1 MKIKPIG
8 ERLLVKPKEAETKTK
23 SGLVIPET
31 AQEKTME
38 AVVVE
43 VGETSE
49 EYSFK
54 KKDHILY
61 DKYAGAK
68 VVVDGEEMLIIG
80 YDEVLAKIED

>member
-31 AQEKTME
+31 AQEKTSE
-38 AVVVE
+38 AIVVE
-43 VGETSE
+43 IGEKSE
-49 EYSFK
+49 DYSFN

-61 DKYAGAK
+61 DKYAGTK
-68 VVVDGEEMLIIG
+68 VVVDGQEMLIIG
-80 YDEVLAKIED
+80 YDEVLAKIEE

>member
-1 MKIKPIG
+1 MKITPIG

-31 AQEKTME
+31 ATEKTSE
-38 AVVVE
+38 AIVVE
-43 VGETSE
+43 VGEASE

-61 DKYAGAK
+61 DKYAGTK
-68 VVVDGEEMLIIG
+68 VVVDDEELLIIG
-80 YDEVLAKIED
+80 YDEVLAKIEE

>member
-1 MKIKPIG
+1 M
-8 ERLLVKPKEAETKTK
+8 
-23 SGLVIPET
+23 
-31 AQEKTME
+31 M
-38 AVVVE
+38 E

-61 DKYAGAK
+61 DKYAGTK

>member
-31 AQEKTME
+31 AQEKTSE
-38 AVVVE
+38 AIVVA
-43 VGETSE
+43 VGEKSE

-54 KKDHILY
+54 KKDHILH
-61 DKYAGAK
+61 DKYAGTK

-80 YDEVLAKIED
+80 YDEVLAQIEE